1 MVLRGLRV
9 KIENRLKRRMKKGE
23 RVNSIIIEITG
34 RLESS
39 SDSIDCDLTNGV
51 ELFNLLLKK
60 GKIYS

>member
-1 MVLRGLRV
+1 
-9 KIENRLKRRMKKGE
+9 MKKGE
-23 RVNSIIIEITG
+23 RVNSIIMVITG
-34 RLESS
+34 RHESS